1 MPPVEG
7 PQPTDQINLTD
18 EESRIMPVSGGGFE
32 QCYNAQAVVA
42 EGSLLVVAANVVQA
56 PNDKQQL
63 EPMLAKINAL
73 PEDLGKADVM
83 LGDNGYFSAAN
94 VTACLAAGLEPLLA
108 MGRDPHHQSLGERF
122 TDTLPA
128 PENPTPV
135 EAMAHR
141 LRTPE
146 GKKLYALRKHTP
158 EPVFGII
165 KLVPAKAG
173 IGARIPS
180 ISAARAR

>member
-1 MPPVEG
+1 
-7 PQPTDQINLTD
+7 
-18 EESRIMPVSGGGFE
+18 MPVSGGGFE

-42 EGSLLVVAANVVQA
+42 EGSLLVVATNVVQA

-63 EPMLAKINAL
+63 EPMPAKINAL
-73 PEDLGKADVM
+73 PENLGKADVM
-83 LGDNGYFSAAN
+83 LGDNGYFSATN
-94 VTACLAAGLEPLLA
+94 VTACLASGIEPLLA
-108 MGRDPHHQSLGERF
+108 LARDAHHQSLDERF
-122 TDTLPA
+122 ADAPPA

-165 KLVPAKAG
+165 KSVLGFRQFLLRGLDNVKGEWTLVTMAWNMKRMFALKA
-173 IGARIPS
+173 A
-180 ISAARAR
+180 

>member
-1 MPPVEG
+1 MLKASP
-7 PQPTDQINLTD
+7 
-18 EESRIMPVSGGGFE
+18 
-32 QCYNAQAVVA
+32 AVVA

-94 VTACLAAGLEPLLA
+94 VTACLTAGLEPLLA
-108 MGRDPHHQSLGERF
+108 MRRDPHHQSLGERF
-122 TDTLPA
+122 ADTLPA

-146 GKKLYALRKHTP
+146 GKKLHALRKHTP

-173 IGARIPS
+173 IGARVPS